1 MAVRSS
7 IRWRLTA
14 FYGVLFT
21 LCGIALLWLSYSFVS
36 TGLQRDEGRSD
47 QRVIE
52 AYGFDRET
60 VAFFYGIPTP
70 ASPTRPETQNVGD
83 VIRGVQADIRTDVV
97 HQLVLGSGIALA
109 AMVCLSVVVGWLA
122 SGRALRPVGELTARA
137 KRLSEDNLHER
148 LDLGGPDDELKELAD
163 TLDGMIERLEAAFT
177 SQRQFAANVS
187 HELRT
192 PLAVMRGEADITL
205 ALADAT
211 PRERHLAE
219 AVRAAAIRSEALLES
234 LLALSRS
241 DSTMNDRSALDL
253 ADLTGDVVAA
263 GVEAADRA
271 GIDIDLDLATAPVE
285 GDQWLLERLVVNL
298 VDNAV
303 KHNVPGGWLRVSV
316 TTEAGNAVLRVAN
329 GGRVLDADDVA
340 RILEPFQQ
348 AERTGSGYGLGMTIV
363 QSVVRAHGG
372 SVVVEPRPEGGLD
385 VTVRLP
391 ASATAPAEA
400 HPLLAGTASA

>member
-60 VAFFYGIPTP
+60 VSFFYGIPTP

-97 HQLVLGSGIALA
+97 HQLLVGSGLALA
-109 AMVCLSVVVGWLA
+109 AMICISVGVGWLA
-122 SGRALRPVGELTARA
+122 AGRALQPVGELTKRAR
-137 KRLSEDNLHER
+137 RLSEDNLHQR
-148 LDLGGPDDELKELAD
+148 LDLDGPDDELKELAD
-163 TLDGMIERLEAAFT
+163 TLDGMLERLEAAFT

-219 AVRAAAIRSEALLES
+219 AVRDAAIRSEALLDS

-241 DSTMNDRSALDL
+241 DSTMNDRTALDL
-253 ADLTGDVVAA
+253 ADLVGDVVAA

-271 GIDIDLDLATAPVE
+271 GIEIDLDLATAPVE
-285 GDQWLLERLVVNL
+285 GDQWLLQRLAVNL

-303 KHNVPGGWLRVSV
+303 RHNVPGGWLRVSV
-316 TTEAGNAVLRVAN
+316 STEGPDAVLSVSN
-329 GGRVLDADDVA
+329 GGRVLDATAVA

-348 AERTGSGYGLGMTIV
+348 AERTGEGYGLGMTIV
-363 QSVVRAHGG
+363 QSVVRAHEGTLT
-372 SVVVEPRPEGGLD
+372 VEPRAEGGLD

-391 ASATAPAEA
+391 LAAGAGATGPQ
-400 HPLLAGTASA
+400 LAGTLTA